1 MLPYRVGMKS
11 EQQDKRDP
19 AIVALGQRIRKIRE
33 EHGASQEGLAAA
45 VGITRSYYGEIERG
59 QRNVSA
65 LYMMRIAATLK
76 VEVGELFP
84 TREDFIPLLNS

>member
-1 MLPYRVGMKS
+1 MKS

-33 EHGASQEGLAAA
+33 AHGASQEGLAAA

-65 LYMMRIAATLK
+65 LYMMRIAATLE

-84 TREDFIPLLNS
+84 SREDFIQLLNS